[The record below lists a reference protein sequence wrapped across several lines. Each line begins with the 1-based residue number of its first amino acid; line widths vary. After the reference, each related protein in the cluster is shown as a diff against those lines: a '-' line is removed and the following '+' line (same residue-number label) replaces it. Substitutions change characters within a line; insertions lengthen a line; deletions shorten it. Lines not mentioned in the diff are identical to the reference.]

1 MRFLNR
7 LGKILI
13 IPLAKLASTPEILRL
28 RAERDYLFQRLDEFE
43 KAMEAKFLAFKHEL
57 YADLK
62 KLELRVDEMARE
74 NKALRLRVEA
84 MEREMRKLPSI
95 KSNSPDKEIGLA

>member
-1 MRFLNR
+1 MHVLDR

-13 IPLAKLASTPEILRL
+13 IPLAKLASTPEVFRL
-28 RAERDYLFQRLDEFE
+28 RAERAYLFRRVDEFE
-43 KAMEAKFLAFKHEL
+43 KSMEAKFLALKHEL
-57 YADLK
+57 YAELK
-62 KLELRVDEMARE
+62 KLELRVQEMERE

-95 KSNSPDKEIGLA
+95 KSNAPDKEIGLA